1 MHKEPSI
8 EYIYAIPPVSSV
20 LTLILI
26 TLFVGLGNIENK
38 SEISLNDIINQIED
52 EKILNEF
59 LEIESKN
66 YNK

>member
-1 MHKEPSI
+1 MDSFDVYEI
-8 EYIYAIPPVSSV
+8 LEELFEV
-20 LTLILI
+20 LDID
-26 TLFVGLGNIENK
+26 FENK

>member
-1 MHKEPSI
+1 MGKNG
-8 EYIYAIPPVSSV
+8 
-20 LTLILI
+20 
-26 TLFVGLGNIENK
+26 GLQLSNKTIGIIGVGNIGKDLIELLKPFNCNV
-38 SEISLNDIINQIED
+38 LVNDIINQIED

>member
-1 MHKEPSI
+1 MDNSQIMDSFDVYEI
-8 EYIYAIPPVSSV
+8 LEELFEV
-20 LTLILI
+20 LDID
-26 TLFVGLGNIENK
+26 FENK